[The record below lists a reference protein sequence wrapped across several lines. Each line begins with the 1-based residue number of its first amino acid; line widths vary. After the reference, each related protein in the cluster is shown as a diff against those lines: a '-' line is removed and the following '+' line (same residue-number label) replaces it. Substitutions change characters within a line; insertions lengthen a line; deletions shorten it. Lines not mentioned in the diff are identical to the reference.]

1 MALPERLYSVLIVS
15 CADSFT
21 ASLCNLLPASH
32 YAPVHTV
39 GSISEARRALLEY
52 SYDFILIN
60 APLHDDPG
68 TRFACDASE
77 RGPVVLLLVRS
88 ELHDDIL
95 ARVSPH
101 GVFTLPKPTSRQ
113 MITQAL
119 SWMISMRERLR
130 KMEKKA
136 VSLEDKMEEIRL
148 VNRAKWALIQN
159 LGMSEADAHRYIEKQ
174 AMDRCV
180 PRREIANSILATY
193 P

>member
-1 MALPERLYSVLIVS
+1 MDAILYMSQAVFEAIIYI
-15 CADSFT
+15 AT
-21 ASLCNLLPASH
+21 AGMGA
-32 YAPVHTV
+32 T
-39 GSISEARRALLEY
+39 
-52 SYDFILIN
+52 
-60 APLHDDPG
+60 
-68 TRFACDASE
+68 
-77 RGPVVLLLVRS
+77 VVLLLVRS